1 MSEKILFITGKLA
14 ERQLKRILDSM
25 KPEFSYQINQIGVNV
40 AALMSESILMRRLSE
55 NQNFDRIIVPGKFRG
70 DLKRL
75 SNYFKIPVERGPDD
89 ISDIPDYFGM
99 KKPNDELEDYD
110 CEIFAEIV
118 DAAILTPQEI
128 KKIAD
133 SYKKDGANVIDLGC
147 MPDTDFDHLEESV
160 RAVKSIGCK
169 VSVDSANADELIR
182 GSKAGADYVLS
193 INQKN
198 LKIMDEIQSIP
209 ILIPDTPG
217 DLKSLEKLV
226 KLMIKKKKN
235 FYADP
240 ILDPIH
246 YGFADSIERFVKI
259 RKKFPSIKLFMGTG
273 NLTELTD
280 CDSSGVN
287 AIMMGLVSELSI
299 NAVLVVQVSEHCKNS
314 IRETDIARKIMFF
327 SKKNQRLPFRVS
339 DELMGMSERNLKR
352 KSQEEISEIRSMIK
366 DNNYRI
372 LLSQKAINVFNNEV
386 VATGKDP
393 YDFFEKIEVN
403 DDTSHA
409 FYLGVELARA
419 QIALQLG
426 KNYDQDNELNWGVA
440 VKKKKVNFSKR
451 PKLKVTQKSK

>member
-1 MSEKILFITGKLA
+1 
-14 ERQLKRILDSM
+14 
-25 KPEFSYQINQIGVNV
+25 
-40 AALMSESILMRRLSE
+40 
-55 NQNFDRIIVPGKFRG
+55 
-70 DLKRL
+70 
-75 SNYFKIPVERGPDD
+75 
-89 ISDIPDYFGM
+89 
-99 KKPNDELEDYD
+99 
-110 CEIFAEIV
+110 
-118 DAAILTPQEI
+118 
-128 KKIAD
+128 
-133 SYKKDGANVIDLGC
+133 
-147 MPDTDFDHLEESV
+147 
-160 RAVKSIGCK
+160 
-169 VSVDSANADELIR
+169 
-182 GSKAGADYVLS
+182 
-193 INQKN
+193 
-198 LKIMDEIQSIP
+198 
-209 ILIPDTPG
+209 
-217 DLKSLEKLV
+217 
-226 KLMIKKKKN
+226 
-235 FYADP
+235 
-240 ILDPIH
+240 
-246 YGFADSIERFVKI
+246 
-259 RKKFPSIKLFMGTG
+259 MGTG

-372 LLSQKAINVFNNEV
+372 LLSQKAINIFNNEV

-440 VKKKKVNFSKR
+440 VKKKKVNFGKR